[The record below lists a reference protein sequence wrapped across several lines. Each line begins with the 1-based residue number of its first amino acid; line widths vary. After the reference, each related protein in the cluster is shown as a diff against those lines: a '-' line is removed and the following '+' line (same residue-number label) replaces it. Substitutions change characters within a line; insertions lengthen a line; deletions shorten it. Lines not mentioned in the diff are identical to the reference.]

1 MEKKR
6 LLYVTQELDPFTEG
20 SELATILSKLPK
32 YLNANGFEVRILMPR
47 YGAVNERRH
56 RLHEVVRLSG
66 MNIIVDDD
74 DFPLIIKVTS
84 MPESRQQVYFLDN
97 EEFFKRQNLL
107 FANENGEGFEDNP
120 ERSAFFCKG
129 VIEIIKK
136 FGWPPDIILCQG
148 WLTGLL
154 PLYLRTLYKNEPLFS
169 KAQIVYAYDNTG
181 FEKQNATRYVQKA
194 MTSLLKPS
202 DLDVFMNGEGVS
214 VHKGASF
221 YADGVITGNANWGLH
236 PDTIGD
242 KPHANWENEEEALDT
257 YLNFFRGIT
266 AQTEVSQ

>member
-32 YLNANGFEVRILMPR
+32 YLNANGFEIRILMPR

-66 MNIIVDDD
+66 MNIIVDDN
-74 DFPLIIKVTS
+74 DFPLVIKVTS
-84 MPESRQQVYFLDN
+84 MPDSRQQVYFLDN
-97 EEFFKRQNLL
+97 EEFFKRKNL
-107 FANENGEGFEDNP
+107 FSDENGKGFEDNP

-129 VIEIIKK
+129 VIEIVKK

-154 PLYLRTLYKNEPLFS
+154 PLYLRTLYKTEPLFS
-169 KAQIVYAYDNTG
+169 QAQLVYAYDNTG
-181 FEKQNATRYVQKA
+181 FEKQEPSRYIQKA
-194 MTSLLKPS
+194 MTGLLKLS

-214 VHKGASF
+214 VHRGASF
-221 YADGVITGNANWGLH
+221 YADGVIKGAAQWALN
-236 PDTIGD
+236 PDTLGD
-242 KPHANWENEEEALDT
+242 KPQAHWETEEEALDT
-257 YLNFFRGIT
+257 YLNFFRAIT
-266 AQTEVSQ
+266 ADTEVSQ